1 MCQVFMYSSLQQYL
15 FRYGKGGIHQH
26 WRKTAV
32 ITNTIIPTTKGYQ
45 MCMAFENWIYL
56 KMLHRC
62 RLFRICP
69 LFQDEDVIRDQEFKH
84 M

>member
-1 MCQVFMYSSLQQYL
+1 
-15 FRYGKGGIHQH
+15 
-26 WRKTAV
+26 
-32 ITNTIIPTTKGYQ
+32 